1 VAPELRRSLQPR
13 PPSPVAGSERRPL
26 LIPCLGS
33 DAIRLI
39 RSSSESGYCSRMKV
53 GYGLLGLAAGLCG
66 RKRCAASFQA
76 IKSEPYY
83 NATCFED
90 PWDNGAISHEI
101 SFIEISIYL
110 LLLSIY

>member
-1 VAPELRRSLQPR
+1 
-13 PPSPVAGSERRPL
+13 
-26 LIPCLGS
+26 
-33 DAIRLI
+33 
-39 RSSSESGYCSRMKV
+39 MKV